1 MKRMMILFFSI
12 LFLAILGGCNKEVM
26 PQDRFAQYVKHWNK
40 QEFDEM
46 YGYLSESA
54 KKSISKKDFTGRYEK
69 IYKDLEISNL
79 KITYKPDM
87 EKEYKKEEK
96 ASFPFSA
103 SMDSAAGK
111 IEFTHDASLVKEEKE
126 EEESWF
132 VAWDTTYIF
141 PELGPEDKINYSTVP
156 AQRGDIVDR
165 TGDPLALNGTL
176 YEIGV
181 VPEQMEGQK
190 EQTIKGLSAALGMS
204 VEQIT
209 KSLNA
214 DWVQPGYFV
223 PIKKVSPDDQATLD
237 KVFALKGVLKKD
249 VKGRIYPFG
258 EASAHLI
265 GYVGPITADELKKN
279 EEKGYSSTDI
289 IGKRGLEQV
298 LEERLKGTNGVK
310 IGISK
315 KDGSEVVLAEK
326 PVENGETIELTI
338 DITLQKHLYEE
349 LKGSPGTSAAINP
362 VTGDTLALVSSPSFD
377 PNEASLGFTADE
389 WKQLE
394 ENKDM
399 PLMNRFKQTYAPGSV
414 MKPITGAV
422 GLSEGTLTL
431 DETIQVKG
439 LKWQKSKSWGSYQV
453 TRVKDPNGP
462 VDFEKAM
469 MYSDNIYFAKEALDL
484 GKEKFSAGLK
494 KFGFE
499 EEVPFPF
506 PIEQSQIGG
515 LDSEIKLADSGYGQG
530 EVEMSILHLAAS
542 YTPIVNKGS
551 LIKPVLMGEEEK
563 NQVWK
568 ENIISEET
576 ANTVE
581 TAITKVVQEPSGTA
595 HSANM
600 KDYPLAGKTGTAELK
615 RSAEEKGQENGLFV
629 AYNPGAPKLL
639 IAMMIEG
646 VEDKGGSKVVVEKV
660 KKVFE
665 KNKDRF

>member
-1 MKRMMILFFSI
+1 MKRVFFLFISIFILAF
-12 LFLAILGGCNKEVM
+12 LGGCNKEIK
-26 PQDRFAQYVKHWNK
+26 PQDRFKQYVEHWNK
-40 QEFDEM
+40 QEFEKM
-46 YGYLSESA
+46 YEFLSVDA
-54 KKSISKKDFTGRYEK
+54 KKSISKKEYVNRYEK
-69 IYKDLEISNL
+69 VYKDLEISNL
-79 KITYKPDM
+79 KVTYKPDM

-96 ASFPFSA
+96 AALPFLA

-111 IEFTHDASLVKEEKE
+111 IEFTHDANLVKEEKE
-126 EEESWF
+126 DEENWF

-141 PELGPEDKINYSTVP
+141 PELGPEDKITYSAVP
-156 AQRGDIVDR
+156 SQRGDIVDR

-190 EQTIKGLSAALGMS
+190 EQTIKGLSEALDIS
-204 VEQIT
+204 EEQINKT
-209 KSLNA
+209 LNA
-214 DWVQPGYFV
+214 SWVQPGYFV
-223 PIKKVSPDDQATLD
+223 PLKKVSPDDKDTLD
-237 KVFALKGVLKKD
+237 KVFALKGVLKQD

-265 GYVGPITADELKKN
+265 GYVGPISADELKKQ
-279 EEKGYSSTDI
+279 EGKGYSSNDL

-310 IGISK
+310 IGIKK

-326 PVENGETIELTI
+326 PVENGETIQLTI
-338 DITLQKHLYEE
+338 DITLQRDLYNE
-349 LKGSPGTSAAINP
+349 LGGSRGTAAAIDP
-362 VTGDTLALVSSPSFD
+362 VTGETLALVSSPSFD
-377 PNEASLGFTADE
+377 PNQASLGFSGEE
-389 WKQLE
+389 WKALE
-394 ENKDM
+394 ENKNM

-431 DETIQVKG
+431 DETIKVKG

-453 TRVKDPNGP
+453 TRVKDPNAP
-462 VDFEKAM
+462 VNFEKAM

-484 GKEKFSAGLK
+484 GKDKFSAGLK

-499 EEVPFPF
+499 EEMPYAFPLE
-506 PIEQSQIGG
+506 PSQIGS
-515 LDSEIKLADSGYGQG
+515 LDSEIKLADSGYGQA
-530 EVEMSILHLAAS
+530 EVEMNILHLAAS
-542 YTPIVNKGS
+542 YTPFINKGS
-551 LIKPVLMGEEEK
+551 LIKPVLMEEEDK

-568 ENIISEET
+568 ESIISEEN
-576 ANTVE
+576 AKTVE
-581 TAITKVVQEPSGTA
+581 SAMIKVVQDPSGTA
-595 HSANM
+595 RSANM

-629 AYNPGAPKLL
+629 AYNPESPKLL
-639 IAMMIEG
+639 MAMMIEG

-665 KNKDRF
+665 KNKGRF

>member
-1 MKRMMILFFSI
+1 MKRVFFLFISLFILAF
-12 LFLAILGGCNKEVM
+12 LGGCNKEIK
-26 PQDRFAQYVKHWNK
+26 PQDRFKQYVEHWNK
-40 QEFDEM
+40 QEFEKM
-46 YGYLSESA
+46 YEFLSVDA
-54 KKSISKKDFTGRYEK
+54 KKSISKKEYVNRYEK
-69 IYKDLEISNL
+69 VYEDLEISNL
-79 KITYKPDM
+79 KVTYKPDM

-96 ASFPFSA
+96 AALPFLA

-111 IEFTHDASLVKEEKE
+111 IEFTHDANLVKEEKE
-126 EEESWF
+126 DEENWF

-141 PELGPEDKINYSTVP
+141 PELGPEDKITYSAVP
-156 AQRGDIVDR
+156 SQRGDIVDR

-190 EQTIKGLSAALGMS
+190 EQTIKGLSEALDIS
-204 VEQIT
+204 EEQINKT
-209 KSLNA
+209 LNA
-214 DWVQPGYFV
+214 SWVQPGYFV
-223 PIKKVSPDDQATLD
+223 PLKKVSPDDKDTLD
-237 KVFALKGVLKKD
+237 KVFALKGVLKQD

-265 GYVGPITADELKKN
+265 GYVGPISADELKKQ
-279 EEKGYSSTDI
+279 EGKGYSSTDL

-310 IGISK
+310 IGIKK

-326 PVENGETIELTI
+326 PVKNGENIQLTI
-338 DITLQKHLYEE
+338 DITLQRDLYNEME
-349 LKGSPGTSAAINP
+349 GSPGTAAAIDP
-362 VTGDTLALVSSPSFD
+362 VTGETLALVSSPSFD
-377 PNEASLGFTADE
+377 PNQASLGFSGEE
-389 WKQLE
+389 WEALE

-431 DETIQVKG
+431 DETINVKG

-453 TRVKDPNGP
+453 TRVKDPNAP
-462 VDFEKAM
+462 VNFEKAM

-484 GKEKFSAGLK
+484 GKDKFSAGLK

-499 EEVPFPF
+499 EEMPYEFPME
-506 PIEQSQIGG
+506 PSQIGS
-515 LDSEIKLADSGYGQG
+515 LDSEIKLADSGYGQA
-530 EVEMSILHLAAS
+530 EVEMNILHLAAS
-542 YTPIVNKGS
+542 YTPFINKGS
-551 LIKPVLMGEEEK
+551 LIKPVLMEGEEK

-568 ENIISEET
+568 ESIISEEN
-576 ANTVE
+576 AKTVE
-581 TAITKVVQEPSGTA
+581 SAMIKVVQDPSGTA
-595 HSANM
+595 RSANM

-629 AYNPGAPKLL
+629 AYNPESPKLL
-639 IAMMIEG
+639 MAMMIEG
-646 VEDKGGSKVVVEKV
+646 VQDKGGSKVVVEKV

-665 KNKDRF
+665 KHKDRF